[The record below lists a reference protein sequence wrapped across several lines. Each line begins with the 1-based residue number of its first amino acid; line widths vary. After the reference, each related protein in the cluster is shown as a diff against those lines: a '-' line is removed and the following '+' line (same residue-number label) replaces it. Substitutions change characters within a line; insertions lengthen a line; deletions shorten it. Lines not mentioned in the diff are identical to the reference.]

1 MITPSGKIYAINC
14 RTTKTKIDSYF
25 YEIGESK
32 ASNRG
37 PLPAPKRDS
46 SLIYM
51 NGNIYLI
58 GGQG

>member
-1 MITPSGKIYAINC
+1 MNC